1 MKFPPQK
8 FALLYKS
15 FYCFNF
21 FCARNKRQWSQKMC
35 FCLGIKPSQ
44 KKFHV
49 SEILWFLRLNN
60 IENAENCFV
69 CRFYYV
75 YTDVSMIF
83 RMMVKLITQNALEF
97 QYVCFVCGNLLC
109 RCLIDFIRL
118 LHTACIF
125 VNSAPRT

>member
-1 MKFPPQK
+1 
-8 FALLYKS
+8 
-15 FYCFNF
+15 
-21 FCARNKRQWSQKMC
+21 MC

-60 IENAENCFV
+60 IENAENGFV

-83 RMMVKLITQNALEF
+83 RMMVKLIT
-97 QYVCFVCGNLLC
+97 
-109 RCLIDFIRL
+109 
-118 LHTACIF
+118 
-125 VNSAPRT
+125 